1 MHNGLMK
8 TFLAALT
15 LLAAP
20 VAAHAAPLVEAAFGN
35 TLVSTYPDGRVGRLW
50 LKPGGAYDYLGRNQ
64 KASSGRW
71 VIKGDEICLHQ
82 NKPIPMPITF
92 CTDAPSNGGIGASW
106 PSKAVSGEP
115 VRMELVK
122 GIVR

>member
-1 MHNGLMK
+1 MK
-8 TFLAALT
+8 TLLAALT

-50 LKPGGAYDYLGRNQ
+50 LKPGGVYDYLGRNK

-71 VIKGDEICLHQ
+71 VIKGEQICLQQ

-92 CTDAPSNGGIGASW
+92 CTEAPNQGGIGATW
-106 PSKAVSGEP
+106 PSKAISGEQ

>member
-1 MHNGLMK
+1 MK
-8 TFLAALT
+8 TFFAALT

-20 VAAHAAPLVEAAFGN
+20 VATHAAPLVEAAFGN

-50 LKPGGAYDYLGRNQ
+50 LKPGGDYDYLGRNK
-64 KASSGRW
+64 KASSGNW
-71 VIKGDEICLHQ
+71 VIKGNEICLHQ
-82 NKPIPMPITF
+82 NRPIPMPITF
-92 CTDAPSNGGIGASW
+92 CTDAPSSGSIGATW
-106 PSKAVSGEP
+106 PSKAVSGER

>member
-1 MHNGLMK
+1 MMK
-8 TFLAALT
+8 T
-15 LLAAP
+15 LLAALILIALP
-20 VAAHAAPLVEAAFGN
+20 AASHAAPLVEAAFGN

-64 KASSGRW
+64 KPSSGRW

-82 NKPIPMPITF
+82 NRPIPMPITF
-92 CTDAPSNGGIGASW
+92 CTEAPSNGGIGATW

-115 VRMELVK
+115 VRMELVR